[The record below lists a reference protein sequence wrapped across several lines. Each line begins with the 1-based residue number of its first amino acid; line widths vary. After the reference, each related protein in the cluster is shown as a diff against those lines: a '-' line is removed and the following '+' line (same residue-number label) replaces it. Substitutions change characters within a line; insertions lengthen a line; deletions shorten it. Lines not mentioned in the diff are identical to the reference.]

1 MFFSLSPGSRPIR
14 GLAGEKLEGEVKR
27 NASQTDTR
35 HGADFERLALR
46 HRASVSLHNCF
57 MLLFL
62 CCRPTR
68 RALTLAVALG
78 VFFIFFCL
86 SFQLSI
92 YSFRFLARQSSFV
105 RRNTSFC
112 LVDRLVFCVC
122 VVACSPFSPF
132 REAPSGNAKI
142 IHANY

>member
-62 CCRPTR
+62 C
-68 RALTLAVALG
+68 ALVLPVVHLHSQLHL
-78 VFFIFFCL
+78 VFFLIFV
-86 SFQLSI
+86 
-92 YSFRFLARQSSFV
+92 SS
-105 RRNTSFC
+105 
-112 LVDRLVFCVC
+112 
-122 VVACSPFSPF
+122 VVPA
-132 REAPSGNAKI
+132 
-142 IHANY
+142 